1 MKTQFQNYALKE
13 LQQHIIAKALEIGAI
28 KIRPNDP
35 FTWASGYRMPIY
47 NDNRMLLAHPETRTM
62 VVAGLFILLD
72 NEGIQPEV
80 IAGTATAGIP
90 WGAILAHDHGL
101 PFAYIRD
108 KAKDH
113 GLKNRIEGLDS
124 DKDFNNAKVVVV
136 EDLIS
141 TGRSSADAVEAA
153 QQANGNIY
161 SCLSIFNYGFPEA
174 QKLFANLTPP
184 VMVQSLIT
192 YPLLL
197 DEAVKVNYL
206 QPNQIEMLK
215 DWSNNPLQW
224 GENNGFPK
232 VEKK

>member
-1 MKTQFQNYALKE
+1 MKTQFGDYSLQK
-13 LQQHIIAKALEIGAI
+13 LQQNIIAKALEIGAI
-28 KIRPNDP
+28 KIRPADP

-47 NDNRMLLAHPETRTM
+47 NDNRMLLAHPETRAM
-62 VVAGLFILLD
+62 VIAGLYRLLRD
-72 NEGIQPEV
+72 EGIQPEV

-90 WGAILAHDHGL
+90 WGSILAHELEL

-141 TGRSSADAVEAA
+141 TGRSSVDAVEAA
-153 QQANGNIY
+153 KQAKGNIY

-174 QKLFANLTPP
+174 QKLFADLTPP
-184 VMVQSLIT
+184 CMVQSLIT
-192 YPLLL
+192 YPILLE
-197 DEAVKVNYL
+197 EAVRVNYL
-206 QPNQIEMLK
+206 KSEQIDMLK

>member
-1 MKTQFQNYALKE
+1 MKKFENYQLSD
-13 LQQHIIAKALEIGAI
+13 LIRNIIRKALEIRAI
-28 KIRPNDP
+28 KIRPDDP

-47 NDNRMLLAHPETRTM
+47 DDNRMLLTHPETRDM
-62 VVAGLFILLD
+62 VVAGLYLLLR
-72 NEGIQPEV
+72 NEGIQPQI

-90 WGAILAHDHGL
+90 WGAILAHELGL

-113 GLKNRIEGLDS
+113 GLRNRIEGLDS

-141 TGRSSADAVEAA
+141 TGSSSVDAVKAA

-174 QKLFANLTPP
+174 QKLFADLTPP
-184 VMVQSLIT
+184 CMVQSLIT
-192 YPLLL
+192 YPILLE
-197 DEAVKVNYL
+197 EAVRVNYL
-206 QPNQIEMLK
+206 KSEQIDMLK
-215 DWSNNPLQW
+215 DWSDNPFQW
-224 GENNGFPK
+224 GEKNGFPRIVK
-232 VEKK
+232 

>member
-1 MKTQFQNYALKE
+1 MKHFEKFSLYQ
-13 LQQHIIAKALEIGAI
+13 LQQMIIAKALEIGAI
-28 KIRPNDP
+28 KIRPKDP

-47 NDNRMLLAHPETRTM
+47 NDNRMLLAHPETRAT
-62 VVAGLFILLD
+62 VVAGLYQLLK

-90 WGAILAHDHGL
+90 WGAILAHELEL

-108 KAKDH
+108 KPKDH
-113 GLKNRIEGLDS
+113 GLKNRIEGLDN
-124 DKDFNNAKVVVV
+124 DKDFDGAKVVVV

-141 TGRSSADAVEAA
+141 TGSSSANAVQAA
-153 QQANGNIY
+153 QEANGNIY

-174 QKLFANLTPP
+174 QQLFANLTPS

-192 YPLLL
+192 YPRLL

-206 QPNQIEMLK
+206 QPDQIEMLK

>member
-1 MKTQFQNYALKE
+1 MKKFESYSLQKLQDEIIRMAL
-13 LQQHIIAKALEIGAI
+13 LIGAM
-28 KIRPNDP
+28 KLRPTDP

-47 NDNRMLLAHPETRTM
+47 NDNRMLLKHPEIRAM
-62 VVAGLFILLD
+62 VVAGLDRLLR
-72 NEGIQPEV
+72 NEGIQPQW

-90 WGAILAHDHGL
+90 WGTMLAQELEL

-124 DKDFNNAKVVVV
+124 NEDFDGAKVVVV

-141 TGRSSADAVEAA
+141 TGGSSANAVQAA
-153 QQANGNIY
+153 QEANGNIY
-161 SCLSIFNYGFPEA
+161 SCLSIFNYGFSEA

-192 YPLLL
+192 YPMLL
-197 DEAVKVNYL
+197 EAAVRMHCLK
-206 QPNQIEMLK
+206 PEQIDMLK
-215 DWSNNPLQW
+215 DWSEKPFEW
-224 GENNGFPK
+224 GEKNGFPK
-232 VEKK
+232 VEKN

>member
-1 MKTQFQNYALKE
+1 MKTQFENYSLQE
-13 LQQHIIAKALEIGAI
+13 LQQCIIAKALEIGAI

-47 NDNRMLLAHPETRTM
+47 NDNRMLLAHPEIRRM
-62 VVAGLFILLD
+62 VVAGLYLLLR
-72 NEGIQPEV
+72 NEGIQAQF

-90 WGAILAHDHGL
+90 WGAILAHELDL

-108 KAKDH
+108 KPKDH

-124 DKDFNNAKVVVV
+124 DKDFADAKVVVV

-141 TGRSSADAVEAA
+141 TGSSSANAVQAA
-153 QQANGNIY
+153 QQANGNVY
-161 SCLSIFNYGFPEA
+161 SCVSIFNYGFPEA
-174 QKLFANLTPP
+174 QKLFAELTPP
-184 VMVQSLIT
+184 CMVQSLIT
-192 YPLLL
+192 YPMLLN
-197 DEAVKVNYL
+197 EAVRTNYL
-206 QPNQIEMLK
+206 QLEYIDMLRNWN
-215 DWSNNPLQW
+215 DNPFMW

>member
-1 MKTQFQNYALKE
+1 MKTQFESYSLQE
-13 LQQHIIAKALEIGAI
+13 LQQYIIAKALEIGAI
-28 KIRPNDP
+28 KIRPDDP

-47 NDNRMLLAHPETRTM
+47 NDNRMLLAHPEIRTM
-62 VVAGLFILLD
+62 VVAGLYRLLR
-72 NEGIQPEV
+72 NEGIQPQV

-90 WGAILAHDHGL
+90 WGAILAHELGL

-108 KAKDH
+108 KPKDH

-141 TGRSSADAVEAA
+141 TGSSSANAVEAA

-174 QKLFANLTPP
+174 QKLFANLTPSC
-184 VMVQSLIT
+184 MVQSLIT
-192 YPLLL
+192 YPILLE
-197 DEAVKVNYL
+197 EAVRVNYL
-206 QPNQIEMLK
+206 KSEQIDMLS

>member
-1 MKTQFQNYALKE
+1 MKTQFENYSLQE
-13 LQQHIIAKALEIGAI
+13 LQQCIIAKALEIGAI

-47 NDNRMLLAHPETRTM
+47 NDNRMLLAHPEIRRM
-62 VVAGLFILLD
+62 VVAGLYLLLR
-72 NEGIQPEV
+72 NEGIQAQF

-90 WGAILAHDHGL
+90 WGAILAHELDL

-108 KAKDH
+108 KPKDH

-124 DKDFNNAKVVVV
+124 DKDFADAKVVVV

-141 TGRSSADAVEAA
+141 TGSSSANAVQAA
-153 QQANGNIY
+153 QQANGNVY
-161 SCLSIFNYGFPEA
+161 SCVSIFNYGFPEA
-174 QKLFANLTPP
+174 QKLFADLTPP
-184 VMVQSLIT
+184 CMVQSLIT
-192 YPLLL
+192 YPMLLN
-197 DEAVKVNYL
+197 EAVRTNYL
-206 QPNQIEMLK
+206 QLEYIDMLRNWN
-215 DWSNNPLQW
+215 DNPFMW

>member
-1 MKTQFQNYALKE
+1 MKTQFGDFSLQK
-13 LQQHIIAKALEIGAI
+13 LQQNIIAKALEIGAI
-28 KIRPNDP
+28 KIRPADP

-47 NDNRMLLAHPETRTM
+47 NDNRMLLAHPETRAM
-62 VVAGLFILLD
+62 VVAGLYNLLY

-90 WGAILAHDHGL
+90 WGAILAHELEL

-124 DKDFNNAKVVVV
+124 DKDFNGAKVVVV

-161 SCLSIFNYGFPEA
+161 SCISIFNYGFPDA
-174 QKLFANLTPP
+174 QKMFADLTPP
-184 VMVQSLIT
+184 CMVQSIIT
-192 YPLLL
+192 YPMLL
-197 DEAVKVNYL
+197 EQAVQVNYL
-206 QPNQIEMLK
+206 QPEQIEMLK
-215 DWSNNPLQW
+215 GWSENPKQW

-232 VEKK
+232 VEKQ